1 MGKIG
6 ECKLDDID
14 MMDVIVMEDGEF
26 TFHVAEFDSRPPFVF
41 RVPKYAHSASSH
53 ALRDG
58 VIAFKRIRC
67 AENIEIARWLDR
79 NGYTTSNLSVRRVR
93 VPNNR

>member
-6 ECKLDDID
+6 HVELKNID
-14 MMDVIVMEDGEF
+14 MMDVIVLDDGEY
-26 TFHVAEFDSRPPFVF
+26 TFHTALFDSRPPFVF

-58 VIAFKRIRC
+58 VINFKFIREATMTEIGQWLLSNKKTIVDVKTVRI
-67 AENIEIARWLDR
+67 
-79 NGYTTSNLSVRRVR
+79 
-93 VPNNR
+93 PNRP